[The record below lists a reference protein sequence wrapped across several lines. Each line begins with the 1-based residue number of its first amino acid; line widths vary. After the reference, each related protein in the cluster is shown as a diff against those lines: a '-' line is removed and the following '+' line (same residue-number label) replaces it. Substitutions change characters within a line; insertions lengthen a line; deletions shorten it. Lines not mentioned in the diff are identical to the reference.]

1 MRWRF
6 DSAHP
11 LHKADA
17 ARRFMAMKRCEAS
30 ASRPNHDFMFY
41 TYVLQSLKDKKMY
54 IGYSANLK
62 NRIKQH
68 LSGLVLSTK
77 GRLPIRLIFYE
88 AFLEK
93 ADAMRREN
101 YFKTTPGKKAIKLM
115 LRDTLKSNIAG

>member
-1 MRWRF
+1 
-6 DSAHP
+6 
-11 LHKADA
+11 
-17 ARRFMAMKRCEAS
+17 
-30 ASRPNHDFMFY
+30 MFY

-88 AFLEK
+88 AFVSK
-93 ADAMRREN
+93 GDAMRREQ
-101 YFKTTPGKKAIKLM
+101 YFKTTAGKKALKLM
-115 LRDTLKSNIAG
+115 LRESLRSIIAG